1 MVKALLLFLLFIS
14 MALFA
19 QGNQPMSMY
28 ENTWSEKQAELP
40 PKARHYLQLTMGLA
54 LPGNTYSAGTP
65 DQESGYARTGFNGQ
79 LSGGY
84 LLSKNV
90 GWGATLGRYTSP
102 ISTDAYKQNILFQLP
117 AEDSHVNYIWTQNW
131 QNTIFTTG
139 PFVSIIQQRVLLD
152 LYAQAGVLQSR
163 MPKIVVSGFD
173 SEDNFLHIRQ
183 SGLTPSFAFLTGA
196 SIGYLLPKFYRLRLM
211 AKADFIGA
219 TPMFNR
225 QTDIFTT
232 NLHAQTK
239 GHYSQSVGVFSLS
252 VGLRYEFNAY

>member
-1 MVKALLLFLLFIS
+1 MVKALPLCFLLMC
-14 MALFA
+14 MASLA
-19 QGNQPMSMY
+19 QNNQPMTMY
-28 ENTWSEKQAELP
+28 EKSWSEDRDESI
-40 PKARHYLQLTMGLA
+40 PKARHYLQLTIGLA